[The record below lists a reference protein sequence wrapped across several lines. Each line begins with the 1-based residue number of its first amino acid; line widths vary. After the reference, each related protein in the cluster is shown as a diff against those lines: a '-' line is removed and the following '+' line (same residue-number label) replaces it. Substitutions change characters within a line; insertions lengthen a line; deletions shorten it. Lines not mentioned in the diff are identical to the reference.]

1 MVKVFLVDDHEV
13 VRRGL
18 ADLLASDP
26 ELEVIGDAGSVSEA
40 MVRIPALQPDVAVLD
55 VRLPDGNGIELCRD
69 LLSELPELRCLI
81 LTSFTSDEA
90 MLEAILAGASGY
102 VVKDIR
108 GMELAQAIKDVGA
121 GKSLLDNR
129 AAAALMAKLRGNAEQ
144 NDPLSG
150 LTDRERTLLGLLS
163 EGLTNRQIAAR
174 MFLAEKTVKN
184 YVSRLLAKLGMERRT
199 QAAVFASKLDRRPA
213 PPAADS

>member
-1 MVKVFLVDDHEV
+1 MITVFLVNDHEV

-18 ADLLASDP
+18 ADLLASDT
-26 ELEVIGDAGSVSEA
+26 ELEIIGHAGSVSEA
-40 MVRIPALQPDVAVLD
+40 MVRIPALKPDVAVLD
-55 VRLPDGNGIELCRD
+55 VRLPDGNGIELCRE
-69 LLSELPELRCLI
+69 LLSELPDLRCLM

-129 AAAALMAKLRGNAEQ
+129 AAAALMAKLRGNAEPA
-144 NDPLSG
+144 DPLSG

-199 QAAVFASKLDRRPA
+199 QAAVFASKLEQRSAKPTS
-213 PPAADS
+213 P